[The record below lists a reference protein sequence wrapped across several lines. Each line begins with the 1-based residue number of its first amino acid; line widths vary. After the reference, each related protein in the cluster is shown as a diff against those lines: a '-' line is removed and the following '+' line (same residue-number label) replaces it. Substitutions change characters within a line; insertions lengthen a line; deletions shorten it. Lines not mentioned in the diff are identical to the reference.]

1 MSERK
6 ERADDG
12 EPLIT
17 RTRSVTQIGE
27 TSSLYS
33 NIPSTAVDLLELD
46 SDDDVEIE
54 IYRDG
59 FVVTKK

>member
-17 RTRSVTQIGE
+17 RTRRIQDIGE
-27 TSSLYS
+27 SASLYS
-33 NIPSTAVDLLELD
+33 NIPGAAVDLLGLSPDDEL
-46 SDDDVEIE
+46 EID